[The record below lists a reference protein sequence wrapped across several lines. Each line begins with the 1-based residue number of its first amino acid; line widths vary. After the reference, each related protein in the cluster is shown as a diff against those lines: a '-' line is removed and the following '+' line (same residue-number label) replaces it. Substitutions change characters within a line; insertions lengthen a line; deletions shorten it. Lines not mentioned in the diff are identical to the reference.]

1 MSDPLNPLSAPVWKR
16 SARLGLL
23 WAALFFATTGVLY
36 VLMGAIGWSATA
48 RAVCAAVAGPLLAS
62 ALIVVWWLVRRPVF
76 AEATRTQAASSQE
89 PEEAD
94 EKPDRHG
101 DASAI

>member
-1 MSDPLNPLSAPVWKR
+1 MSDLLNPLGAPVWKR

-23 WAALFFATTGVLY
+23 WAALFFATAGGLY
-36 VLMGAIGWSATA
+36 VLMGAIGWSTTA

-76 AEATRTQAASSQE
+76 AEATRAQAASTPE

-94 EKPDRHG
+94 EKPDRDG
-101 DASAI
+101 GASAM